1 MRNRTRTRLLKRL
14 VLGLA
19 IVAVAAP
26 VAQARPEGA
35 GAPSNESV
43 QGVTG
48 FSSSAGV
55 EYNIWPVDGNSPAR
69 ADDKVRLVGGADI
82 WQLTGAPEQVTG
94 TPVHADDKIG
104 LQPSTSPRLVAH
116 PDNRADRTGPGF
128 EGAGSD
134 VTLVGHPDNRADRTG
149 PGYEGTGGA
158 ERAYRGTLP
167 SDYGQPNV
175 IVAVD
180 RTGDGFDWGDAGIG
194 AGTLFGIVLLAG
206 GAFVLTRHLSRPATA

>member
-1 MRNRTRTRLLKRL
+1 MRNRRRNWFLRRL

-26 VAQARPEGA
+26 VAQARSDEGSL
-35 GAPSNESV
+35 APSEEFV
-43 QGVTG
+43 QGVTD
-48 FSSSAGV
+48 FPSSAG
-55 EYNIWPVDGNSPAR
+55 
-69 ADDKVRLVGGADI
+69 ADVGADI
-82 WQLTGAPEQVTG
+82 WQVTGAPEQVTG
-94 TPVHADDKIG
+94 TPVHADDKVG
-104 LQPSTSPRLVAH
+104 LQPSTSPSLVAH
-116 PDNRADRTGPGF
+116 PDNRAERFGPGF

-158 ERAYRGTLP
+158 EYAYRGMLP

-206 GAFVLTRHLSRPATA
+206 GALVLTRHLSRPATA